1 LLVDIGN
8 GFGHINSSRSLSR
21 AKKMDCMM
29 NVGRGKFR
37 RTTSN
42 RFREVR
48 AMFRTKPRDGT
59 NAITSRIGYV
69 ASRMTSIKHRK
80 DLVLLGK
87 GKSMHDGKWDIIS
100 ARVLIFILQ
109 DDAIM

>member
-1 LLVDIGN
+1 
-8 GFGHINSSRSLSR
+8 
-21 AKKMDCMM
+21 MM
-29 NVGRGKFR
+29 NIGRGKFR

-87 GKSMHDGKWDIIS
+87 GESMHDVIG
-100 ARVLIFILQ
+100 ARALVFILQ

>member
-1 LLVDIGN
+1 
-8 GFGHINSSRSLSR
+8 
-21 AKKMDCMM
+21 MM
-29 NVGRGKFR
+29 NIGRGKFR

-100 ARVLIFILQ
+100 ARALIFILQ